1 MSEMIK
7 QWAWG
12 EQRRGQGG
20 PLHGC
25 ASQRRAE
32 LPAANSRETSS
43 GKPGC
48 GNRFLGNMMT
58 GNALRR
64 RV

>member
-7 QWAWG
+7 PWAWG
-12 EQRRGQGG
+12 EQRRGQCG
-20 PLHGC
+20 PLNGS

-43 GKPGC
+43 GEPRC
-48 GNRFLGNMMT
+48 GNPFLGNMMT
-58 GNALRR
+58 GNPLRR
-64 RV
+64 SV

>member
-1 MSEMIK
+1 MSELIK

-12 EQRRGQGG
+12 EERRGQCG

-25 ASQRRAE
+25 TSQRRSAP
-32 LPAANSRETSS
+32 PAANSREMSL
-43 GKPGC
+43 GEPGC

>member
-12 EQRRGQGG
+12 EQRRGQCR

-32 LPAANSRETSS
+32 LPAANSREISLW
-43 GKPGC
+43 KPGC
-48 GNRFLGNMMT
+48 GKQFLGNMMT

-64 RV
+64 SV